1 MKAPT
6 QNCAHSQVEL
16 KVSCKDLV
24 DLDILSKSDPQILL
38 SIKDPKTREWKPLC
52 KTEVIENDLNPEF
65 VTGFIVDYAFE
76 ELQELRQLEKFI
88 CVDIDEPKDTDW
100 KHQDLIGE
108 FECDLGSIVASE
120 GGKMD
125 GILTLP
131 DHPGKKRGLI
141 TILAEEVSKS
151 KRNLQLQ
158 FQARKI
164 VNKGRFFRT
173 KATTFLVISRKNESN
188 NIFSPVNKSEVV
200 SSSSPCWQELYIRES
215 TLCNGDYD
223 RELKL
228 QVKQY
233 KRNGEHVPLGECSV
247 TLREI
252 MENKK
257 PFPLKLQPGSQRK
270 VSKDANITIVK
281 ALVKEPPSFLD
292 YIAGGTEIRLMVAI
306 DFTGSNGDPR
316 NPKSLHYSEAYDSDR
331 LFPVYGFGAKF
342 NGILSHVHPLNNNHQ
357 NPEVKGVEGILSV
370 YSQTINTVE
379 LYGPTNFSPIINLT
393 ANKIETE
400 LKAGNTR
407 SYYILLI
414 ITGNNDIGNGVIT
427 DMDLTVRAI
436 VKASSLPLSIVIVG
450 VGNANFAHMTRLDG
464 DDDNPLSAKSD
475 NKSLPKTTGR
485 DIVQFIAMRDYQA
498 EAAGYSLPKAVLEEI
513 PDQFMDYM
521 NKNKIHPKKR
531 NIDKIRVN
539 PRFFKSSKEPQPIY
553 AHDAQV
559 KS

>member
-1 MKAPT
+1 MKVPT

-38 SIKDPKTREWKPLC
+38 SIKDPKTREWKSPR

-88 CVDIDEPKDTDW
+88 CVDIDEPKDMDW
-100 KHQDLIGE
+100 RHQDLIGE

-164 VNKGRFFRT
+164 VNKGRFFRA
-173 KATTFLVISRKNESN
+173 KAATFLVISRKNESN
-188 NIFSPVNKSEVV
+188 NIFTPVNRSEVV
-200 SSSSPCWQELYIRES
+200 SSSSPCWQEFYIRES

-223 RELKL
+223 RELQL
-228 QVKQY
+228 QVKQH
-233 KRNGEHVPLGECSV
+233 KRNGEHIPLGECSV
-247 TLREI
+247 TLRDI

-281 ALVKEPPSFLD
+281 ALVQEPPSFLD

-316 NPKSLHYSEAYDSDR
+316 NPKSLHYSAGGENDYQRAIKS
-331 LFPVYGFGAKF
+331 VYGFGAKF

-379 LYGPTNFSPIINLT
+379 LYGPTNFSPVH
-393 ANKIETE
+393 
-400 LKAGNTR
+400 
-407 SYYILLI
+407 
-414 ITGNNDIGNGVIT
+414 GVIT

-521 NKNKIHPKKR
+521 NKNKIYPKKR
-531 NIDKIRVN
+531 AIDKIRVN
-539 PRFFKSSKEPQPIY
+539 PRFFK
-553 AHDAQV
+553 
-559 KS
+559 